1 MVHPF
6 QIRTEV
12 HAFALVALT
21 WPEEVPSE
29 AEALERMARYPF
41 RAIHL
46 RKPGWNKERTE
57 QLLQQLS
64 PACRA
69 KIRLH
74 DHLKLVKEYGLQG
87 YHLNQRNRQAFLQ
100 IEKDAETA
108 SWQDKVTG
116 TPANAP
122 DSANKSAVP
131 NRILPPHSLSC
142 HSLEEVIEHKSHC
155 DYLFLSP
162 IFDSISKQGYT
173 HHFSEEELIEA
184 REKGI
189 IDRQVFALG
198 GVEAD
203 KLPLLQSYG
212 FGGAALL
219 GSLWKNYIQGKCLKE
234 LEKEIERTFL
244 VLSTNE

>member
-1 MVHPF
+1 M
-6 QIRTEV
+6 
-12 HAFALVALT
+12 
-21 WPEEVPSE
+21 
-29 AEALERMARYPF
+29 
-41 RAIHL
+41 
-46 RKPGWNKERTE
+46 
-57 QLLQQLS
+57 
-64 PACRA
+64 
-69 KIRLH
+69 
-74 DHLKLVKEYGLQG
+74 
-87 YHLNQRNRQAFLQ
+87 
-100 IEKDAETA
+100 
-108 SWQDKVTG
+108 
-116 TPANAP
+116 
-122 DSANKSAVP
+122 
-131 NRILPPHSLSC
+131 
-142 HSLEEVIEHKSHC
+142 EEVIEHKSHC

-234 LEKEIERTFL
+234 LEEEIERTFL
-244 VLSTNE
+244 AISTNE